1 MSKEINIDWLI
12 FALLWRYNKIT
23 ISTFISISSGGCLQR
38 PCLWFN
44 LGFMNLFANG
54 LWQQMELLSIQS
66 QYNIE
71 FPHKFLCLSRKYKIT
86 LKKNSKYFSKKVLD
100 KRFECV
106 HHAHSIKHIFR
117 NISTTIY
124 IQIAIVTFL
133 LSCKHK
139 TLVDMPP
146 LWVKRIF
153 IFTLTLSV
161 EHACERAFGR
171 KNITLRIFLTHF
183 KFSFVVTVE

>member
-38 PCLWFN
+38 PCDLIFDLWTF
-44 LGFMNLFANG
+44 
-54 LWQQMELLSIQS
+54 LLMDCGNKWSCF
-66 QYNIE
+66 QYNRNTI
-71 FPHKFLCLSRKYKIT
+71 LSFHTNSFVSAVNKIT

-133 LSCKHK
+133 LSCKHE
-139 TLVDMPP
+139 TLLDMPP
-146 LWVKRIF
+146 LWAKRIF

-171 KNITLRIFLTHF
+171 KNIALRIFLPHV